1 MNSSRLLRK
10 EAYKIIEEIGFVA
23 LLEPFGQA
31 RVVGSVALDLVVK
44 PDIDIHLVLKE
55 IDPIN
60 AMKSIAGLLIA
71 DERIN
76 EIRISDYLTI
86 DSLKIGIDKLAGVST
101 DWSIDIWITS
111 DNSTAGFEDIDHIKD
126 RLSPDVRELI
136 LEIKRFYYQEGLL
149 QDGMSTMI
157 YKAVIDDQVASLNEF
172 QKYLKD
178 KICEPF
184 GDIGNR
190 KF

>member
-178 KICEPF
+178 KIL
-184 GDIGNR
+184 NR
-190 KF
+190 SGT